1 MIEFLTE
8 DPQELP
14 PDRWAR
20 MGLPVG
26 GCQEMRAMKLAR
38 DANAPDFGAMAP
50 DFAVERGGTGH
61 FPHRRYVGDWVC
73 GLSMQ
78 KAAVSRP

>member
-1 MIEFLTE
+1 MSEFLPK
-8 DPQELP
+8 DLSELP

-20 MGLPVG
+20 MGLTFEG
-26 GCQEMRAMKLAR
+26 YQEMRAMKLAR
-38 DANAPDFGAMAP
+38 EANAPDFGAMAP

-78 KAAVSRP
+78 KAAFSRP

>member
-1 MIEFLTE
+1 M
-8 DPQELP
+8 P

-20 MGLPVG
+20 MGLTVEG
-26 GCQEMRAMKLAR
+26 YQEMRAMKLAR

-50 DFAVERGGTGH
+50 DFAVERGGTGP
-61 FPHRRYVGDWVC
+61 FPRRRYVGDWVC

-78 KAAVSRP
+78 KAAFSRP